1 MGFSVH
7 ANSLMKFR
15 CRICYREYP
24 YSGGVTTVKRHMS
37 SNLHLS
43 RLNAHRFFM
52 GLDLVDSGNAS
63 HSITS
68 SVAETDL
75 IPMLAGVPALPLEPF
90 VVLDGLDKEFF
101 PPSEV
106 RLSNALLLF
115 CMFSF
120 VHFVSF

>member
-1 MGFSVH
+1 
-7 ANSLMKFR
+7 
-15 CRICYREYP
+15 
-24 YSGGVTTVKRHMS
+24 MS